1 MNLPIKQLLPTL
13 KERGFIYQLTDESGL
28 IKALEASE
36 ITCAY
41 IGFDCTAPS
50 LHVGSLLQIM
60 FLRIMQQHGIKPLVL
75 LGGATTRIGDP
86 SGKDETRRVLDDAE
100 IAQNMAGIRK
110 VFEKFLRFDGPN
122 AAEIVNNAD
131 WLDRLGYID
140 LLRNVGRHFSI
151 NHMLSMETV
160 QTRLERSHHLNF
172 VEFNYMIFQAYDFV
186 ELQRRYNCR
195 VQIGGS
201 DQWGNIVSGV
211 ELSRKM
217 LVAEGKKPQEIFGI
231 TTPLLTTAN
240 GVKMGKTVNGAV
252 WLSPDLLSAY
262 DYWQFWRN
270 VDDADVE
277 KFLLLFTEIPSAE
290 IKREI
295 ASARGTSA
303 INEWKKKLAYATTS
317 LLHGEAAAKLAAETA
332 QKTFE
337 GGGVGEGLPSFI
349 VPASELESG
358 FSLLKAL
365 VSLDFASSIGEARRL
380 IRGNAVRVNDE
391 AIADEQFALSVK
403 HLENPA
409 GIKISAGK
417 KRHGLVV
424 VKN

>member
-1 MNLPIKQLLPTL
+1 MNQPVSKLLSTL

-28 IKALEASE
+28 QKAFSASE
-36 ITCAY
+36 ISCAY

-60 FLRIMQQHGIKPLVL
+60 MLRILQQHGVKPLVL

-100 IAQNMAGIRK
+100 IAKNMAGIRK

-131 WLDRLGYID
+131 WLDNLGYID
-140 LLRNVGRHFSI
+140 LLRNVGRHFSV
-151 NHMLSMETV
+151 NRMLSMTSAK
-160 QTRLERSHHLNF
+160 QRLEREAEFNF
-172 VEFNYMIFQAYDFV
+172 VEFNYMLFQAYDFV

-195 VQIGGS
+195 LQIGGS

-217 LVAEGKKPQEIFGI
+217 LAAEGKKPQEIFGV

-252 WLSPDLLSAY
+252 WLSPELLSAY

-277 KFLLLFTEIPSAE
+277 KFLLFFTEIPSAQ
-290 IKREI
+290 IKSELET
-295 ASARGTSA
+295 ARGSSA
-303 INEWKKKLAYATTS
+303 INEWKKKLATAATI
-317 LLHGEAAAKLAAETA
+317 LLHGEAAAENAAATA
-332 QKTFE
+332 RQTFE
-337 GGGVGEGLPSFI
+337 SGGAGEGLPHFI
-349 VPASELESG
+349 VSDSELSAG
-358 FSLLKAL
+358 ISLLKAL
-365 VSLDFASSIGEARRL
+365 VCLGFAASLGEARRL

-391 AIADEQFALSVK
+391 AISDEQFSLLPFHVK
-403 HLENPA
+403 NSG
-409 GIKISAGK
+409 GIKISSGK

-424 VKN
+424 SE